1 MLRRPIRTHRARA
14 PAQRGLSIVEMMVGV
29 AVGLVIVAAATL
41 MVAAQLADNRRLLL
55 ETQVQQDLRAAA
67 DLITRELRRGG
78 YWKDAQ
84 RSTSAAAVLQ
94 PRLSN
99 PYTAMSPGIQG
110 ETGTQATFTYA
121 DRDRAENNIV
131 DADER
136 RGFRLNGTTIES
148 QLGAGNWQPL
158 TDPAVLK
165 VTRFA
170 VQAQVQPVTLECPL
184 ACSPGGTICPP
195 VQQVRSLTVDITGE
209 AAFDARVQRSIR
221 TSVRVRNDDI
231 VGECRD

>member
-1 MLRRPIRTHRARA
+1 MLRVNPRHSRSRAA
-14 PAQRGLSIVEMMVGV
+14 AQRGLSIVEMMVGV
-29 AVGLVIVAAATL
+29 AVGLIIVAAATL
-41 MVAAQLADNRRLLL
+41 MVAAQLADNRRLML

-84 RSTSAAAVLQ
+84 RSTSAAAAIQ

-99 PYTAMSPGIQG
+99 PYTAMSPNAQG
-110 ETGTQATFTYA
+110 QAETEATFTYA
-121 DRDRAENNIV
+121 DRDRAENNVV
-131 DADER
+131 DGDER
-136 RGFRLNGTTIES
+136 RGFRLNGVTIES

-184 ACSPGGTICPP
+184 ACSPGGTPCPP
-195 VQQVRSLTVDITGE
+195 VQQVRNLTVDITGE
-209 AAFDARVQRSIR
+209 AAFDPRVQRSIR

-231 VGECRD
+231 IGECRD